1 MKNKIYAKLLALVMV
16 AGSAFAML
24 AVSFDA
30 EARRIGGGGS
40 SGRQS
45 TNVMQQRQ
53 ATQAPAAAAPTAGAA
68 AAGAGARAG
77 ASRWLGPLAGIAAG
91 LGIAA
96 LLSHLGLGGALA
108 DMLVIALIAGVAFFG
123 IRFLLRSMRPNSAAP
138 AGAAG
143 GGMGGQGMN
152 RQAFDQNRGQQPLQ
166 QPAQQPAQNLF
177 GAASAASQNAHSEPV
192 VGSWFIPAGFDQQ
205 TFIEESKRQ
214 FIAVQKAWDDGDRAE
229 LRDRLTDDFYS
240 EFSAQLDQRTGVN
253 KTEVVLL
260 NADLLGIEKLPDGY
274 LSSVR
279 FSGMIRE
286 DDNPEAAGFEEVW
299 NLYKQDGQG
308 WLLAGVQ
315 QMPGGHA

>member
-16 AGSAFAML
+16 AGSALAML

-45 TNVMQQRQ
+45 SNVMQQRQ
-53 ATQAPAAAAPTAGAA
+53 ATQAPVAAAPTAGAA
-68 AAGAGARAG
+68 AAGAGARSG

-96 LLSHLGLGGALA
+96 LLSHLGLGGAMA
-108 DMLVIALIAGVAFFG
+108 DLLVIALIAGIAFFG
-123 IRFLLRSMRPNSAAP
+123 IRFLMRSMRPGSAAP

-143 GGMGGQGMN
+143 GAMGGQSMN
-152 RQAFDQNRGQQPLQ
+152 RQAFDPNRGQQPVG
-166 QPAQQPAQNLF
+166 QPVQNLF
-177 GAASAASQNAHSEPV
+177 GSGAANQNAHSEPV

-214 FIAVQKAWDDGDRAE
+214 FIAVQKAWDDADRAE
-229 LRDRLTDDFYS
+229 LRDRLTDDFFS
-240 EFSAQLDQRTGVN
+240 EFSAELDQRTGVN

-260 NADLLGIEKLPDGY
+260 NADLLGIEKLSDGY
-274 LSSVR
+274 LASVR

-299 NLYKQDGQG
+299 NLHKQDGQG

>member
-1 MKNKIYAKLLALVMV
+1 MKNGIYAKLLALVLV

-30 EARRIGGGGS
+30 EARRFGGGAS

-53 ATQAPAAAAPTAGAA
+53 ATQAPVAAAPTAGAA
-68 AAGAGARAG
+68 AAGTGARAG
-77 ASRWLGPLAGIAAG
+77 GSRWLGPLAGIAAG

-108 DMLVIALIAGVAFFG
+108 DLLVIALIAGVAFFG
-123 IRFLLRSMRPNSAAP
+123 IRFLMRSMGSNAAAP

-143 GGMGGQGMN
+143 GGMN
-152 RQAFDQNRGQQPLQ
+152 RQAFDQNRGQQP
-166 QPAQQPAQNLF
+166 AQQPVQNLF
-177 GAASAASQNAHSEPV
+177 GAGAASQSAHSEPV

-214 FIAVQKAWDDGDRAE
+214 FIAIQKAWDEGDRAE
-229 LRDRLTDDFYS
+229 LRDRLTDDFFS

-279 FSGMIRE
+279 FSGMIKE
-286 DDNPEAAGFEEVW
+286 DDNAEASGFEEVW

-308 WLLAGVQ
+308 WLLAGLQ
-315 QMPGGHA
+315 QMPGTTH